1 MNIVFI
7 ISIQETQTWSRAKK
21 PAVLTF
27 FVSANSIE
35 GTPLFRGNGHFFWI
49 PKPGL
54 NLHFGD
60 TLGLKTRLT
69 TKRVDKF
76 E

>member
-1 MNIVFI
+1 MVIVFI
-7 ISIQETQTWSRAKK
+7 ISIQGTQTGSRKK
-21 PAVLTF
+21 KTVLIF
-27 FVSANSIE
+27 FMSANSIE
-35 GTPLFRGNGHFFWI
+35 GTPLFKGNGHFFRI
-49 PKPGL
+49 PKPGF
-54 NLHFGD
+54 NLHSGD